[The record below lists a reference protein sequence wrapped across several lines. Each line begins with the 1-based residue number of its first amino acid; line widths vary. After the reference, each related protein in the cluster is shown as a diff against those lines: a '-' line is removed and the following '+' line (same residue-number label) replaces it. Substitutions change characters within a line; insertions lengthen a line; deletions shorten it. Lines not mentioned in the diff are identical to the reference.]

1 MPSPLRPLGPVDT
14 VPLFEPLHEE
24 LIRLLRGLN
33 DDDWEKPTVAGT
45 WRVRD
50 IVAHLL
56 DGDLRV
62 LSNLRDGYILP
73 PNEPIENH
81 RDLVGFLNRLNA
93 EWVNAAER
101 LSPRVLTDLLAAT
114 GPEVAKTFASLDPE
128 SPAPFAVD
136 WAGES
141 ESKMW
146 MHVGRDYTERWH
158 HQAQIRDAVGAPQL
172 LARRWFHPLL
182 DLSMRAL
189 PRAYRDVEAKLG
201 TCVVVEVEA
210 DGPDSGGI
218 WTLRRNPSGWQIFG
232 GEADSPAASIRVDA
246 DTAWKILYNALA
258 PEEGRS
264 QATDEGDEALSS
276 AFFGTRSV
284 MV

>member
-1 MPSPLRPLGPVDT
+1 MSGLTPLGFIDA
-14 VPLFEPLHEE
+14 VPLFEPLHNE
-24 LIRLLRGLN
+24 LIRLLRRLEPR
-33 DDDWEKPTVAGT
+33 DWNRPTVAGS

-50 IVAHLL
+50 VVAHLL

-62 LSNLRDGYILP
+62 LSNFRDGYFLP
-73 PNEPIENH
+73 PKEDIQGY

-93 EWVNAAER
+93 EWVTAAER
-101 LSPRVLTDLLAAT
+101 LSSRVLTDLLAAT
-114 GPEVAKTFASLDPE
+114 GPEVAKTFASLDPDA
-128 SPAPFAVD
+128 PAPFAVD

-158 HQAQIRDAVGAPQL
+158 HQSQIRDAVGAPQL
-172 LARRWFHPLL
+172 FQRRWFHPLL

-189 PRAYRDVEAKLG
+189 PHAYRDVEAESG
-201 TCVVVEVEA
+201 TCVVVRVEA
-210 DGPDSGGI
+210 EGGGV
-218 WTLRRNPSGWQIFG
+218 WTLLREEFRDEAGWGIYE
-232 GEADSPAASIRVDA
+232 GEAESAAALIEIDG
-246 DTAWKILYNALA
+246 DTAWKVLYNALTA
-258 PEEGRS
+258 EEGRS
-264 QATDEGDEALSS
+264 RARIEGDEELAT